1 LDHAWL
7 KLHHALKW
15 IDFVASLK
23 KQTKSGKKMGGQLS
37 NIDVEEHGTSP
48 RERRFPRKI

>member
-7 KLHHALKW
+7 KLHVALKW

-23 KQTKSGKKMGGQLS
+23 KQTSSGKKIGEQPS
-37 NIDVEEHGTSP
+37 NIDVEEHETSP
-48 RERRFPRKI
+48 RERRFP